1 MIINLLDKL
10 NIPYDIFEHA
20 PVYTAKE
27 AQFIKKYI
35 SGIGCKNLFLKSDT
49 NKYYLYLL
57 PDDELADIKSLEKFL
72 NVKKLHFSSTIDL
85 ESILNL
91 KQGGVTPL
99 GIINDKDNLVTII
112 IDAHLINK
120 RLLMHPEVNTKT
132 LSIEYNDLIK
142 YIKYLKHN
150 YLIIKE

>member
-57 PDDELADIKSLEKFL
+57 PDDELADIKSLEKF
-72 NVKKLHFSSTIDL
+72 FFFF
-85 ESILNL
+85 
-91 KQGGVTPL
+91 
-99 GIINDKDNLVTII
+99 
-112 IDAHLINK
+112 
-120 RLLMHPEVNTKT
+120 
-132 LSIEYNDLIK
+132 
-142 YIKYLKHN
+142 
-150 YLIIKE
+150 

>member
-10 NIPYDIFEHA
+10 NITYDVFEHA
-20 PVYTAKE
+20 PVYTANE
-27 AQFIKKYI
+27 AQFIKKHI
-35 SGIGCKNLFLKSDT
+35 SGVGCKNLFLKSDT

-57 PDDELADIKSLEKFL
+57 PDDKLADIKSLEKFL
-72 NVKKLHFSSTIDL
+72 HVKKLHFALATDL
-85 ESILNL
+85 ENILNL

-99 GIINDKDNLVTII
+99 GIINDKNNLVTII
-112 IDAHLINK
+112 IDEHLKNK

-142 YIKYLKHN
+142 YIKYLNHN
-150 YLIIKE
+150 YLNFG